1 MAGVC
6 APFWLGFHSIW
17 PPDRS
22 SFHSTSITAWHRGKM
37 ASRCLPAIKASTS
50 LISVFPLLSDFT
62 HVFLPLRNGLSH
74 SCVPCTSAQMLKN
87 EALMRP
93 GRLDRIVYVPLPDA
107 ATRREIFSLQFRKMP
122 VHPSVH
128 LEDLVTR
135 TERYSGA
142 EVTAVCREAALFA
155 LQEDIKAEHINVS
168 HFESALAVI
177 KPRVPDSLLRL
188 YAEYQR
194 QHGSGSFC

>member
-1 MAGVC
+1 M
-6 APFWLGFHSIW
+6 FHSLY
-17 PPDRS
+17 R
-22 SFHSTSITAWHRGKM
+22 HHKHQE
-37 ASRCLPAIKASTS
+37 L
-50 LISVFPLLSDFT
+50 
-62 HVFLPLRNGLSH
+62 NLSH
-74 SCVPCTSAQMLKN
+74 SNNNKCLFAFLSVSQ
-87 EALMRP
+87 ALMRP

-122 VHPSVH
+122 VHPSVD
-128 LEDLVTR
+128 LEYLVTQ

-155 LQEDIKAEHINVS
+155 LQEDIKAEHITVS

-188 YAEYQR
+188 YADYQR